1 LSNLADEVMAAL
13 HEAERLAA
21 ALPPGS
27 TDHQTAADL
36 AAELREICD
45 QLNDAEVQTGVAGAR
60 QAVYAAQALL
70 RVLASRHGQVQAG
83 GKVGGGGPARPAS

>member
-1 LSNLADEVMAAL
+1 MSNLAEEVLAAL

-27 TDHQTAADL
+27 ADRQTALDL
-36 AAELREICD
+36 AVELRAICD
-45 QLNDAEVQTGVAGAR
+45 QLNDAEVQAGVVAGAR

-70 RVLASRHGQVQAG
+70 RVLASRQGHAHAATE
-83 GKVGGGGPARPAS
+83 VG